1 MIPCKFHPN
10 LGMTSFRMFLYACV
24 LVYDGRVARD
34 ARDIGRLK
42 DQIVRTKVRGFGK
55 EFAHAPL

>member
-1 MIPCKFHPN
+1 
-10 LGMTSFRMFLYACV
+10 MFLYACV